1 MRSVLVGSESVLL
14 KDSVEKLSSKC
25 PCLKKRWIQC
35 YQLHV
40 TAAGQ
45 WTHRDF
51 ASFGADLPEPGA
63 AADPTSRKCLFKG
76 LDKEY
81 GGNAILFPALDW
93 AFLILNLSFLSWF
106 QMPHVAASCCPCVCV
121 FSIRESTWRQMIA
134 AKRIGT
140 WFLVGR
146 E

>member
-1 MRSVLVGSESVLL
+1 
-14 KDSVEKLSSKC
+14 
-25 PCLKKRWIQC
+25 
-35 YQLHV
+35 
-40 TAAGQ
+40 
-45 WTHRDF
+45 
-51 ASFGADLPEPGA
+51 
-63 AADPTSRKCLFKG
+63 